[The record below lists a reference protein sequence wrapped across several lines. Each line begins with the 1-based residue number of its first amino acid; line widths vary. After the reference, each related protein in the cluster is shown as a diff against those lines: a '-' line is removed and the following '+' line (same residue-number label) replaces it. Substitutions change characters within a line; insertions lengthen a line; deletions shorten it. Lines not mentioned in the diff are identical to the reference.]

1 MATKIEIVNFL
12 KSNYRITEENIN
24 GTLTLDFPT
33 ERGRSQR
40 ILMFVGDG
48 LALIG
53 SSFATT
59 EDATPTQVFDAMD
72 KLGTFFGVT
81 RSGDVYTI
89 RHVMPTSDLDPSEI
103 EFAFGLVSRAAD
115 ELEQLITG
123 RDLM

>member
-1 MATKIEIVNFL
+1 MATKMEIVNFL

-72 KLGTFFGVT
+72 KLSTFFGVT
-81 RSGDVYTI
+81 RLGNVYTI

-103 EFAFGLVSRAAD
+103 EFAFGLVSAAAD
-115 ELEQLITG
+115 DLEQLITG